1 MFREGVSAGA
11 DAWGEASKQA
21 HKLGPGKKP
30 QEHKSAV
37 RGLALSPAGLG
48 TWQVASDHLLSQ
60 RSGALTSLARLLPF
74 PGPLRGRMVAPHSL

>member
-30 QEHKSAV
+30 QEHKSA
-37 RGLALSPAGLG
+37 LG
-48 TWQVASDHLLSQ
+48 DWL
-60 RSGALTSLARLLPF
+60 F
-74 PGPLRGRMVAPHSL
+74 PQQGWARGRGPVTIY